1 MARLRQQGLRR
12 TVGVP
17 GLFATAYGNVGPSIS
32 YARAL
37 AAPPA
42 RGLPPLV
49 FISAGGLFALP
60 AKPYA
65 GGAAMSPE
73 AGGSSSSA
81 RHAFNEVASFF
92 AGWALTLDYIIT
104 IAISAFFVPHYL
116 SAFFPALHHGP
127 GDIIGGVVVIAGL
140 AALNIRGIGESAKL
154 NLFLAVA
161 DLITQGLLI
170 GLGAVLVLNPSLLV
184 HQVHLGVAPSYR
196 ELLFGL
202 SISMIAY
209 TGIETVSNMAEEAK
223 DPDHDVPKTV
233 NLVLIAVLGIF
244 AGISI
249 ISLSALPV
257 HETASGHFS
266 TQLGTKYENDPVLGI
281 VSSLHLGSGLAQVM
295 RYYVGV
301 LAATIL
307 IIATNAGLIGISRLS
322 WSLAEHKQ
330 LPSAFARLSSRYGTP
345 YFTIISFSIVAA
357 ILLAPGETD
366 FLGNLYSFG
375 AMLSFTIA
383 HVSVIALRVRKPEL
397 NRPYRMPWN
406 VRIRGSD
413 IPLSA
418 VLGAIGT
425 FGAWISVVVLH
436 DEARLVG
443 IPWMVLGMTG
453 YFVYRRRQGL
463 SPWEVYKVERARRPV
478 DFKELAYRS
487 ALVPIFGTDVSAGAM
502 RSAAKLVGE
511 DAEVDAV
518 YVLRV
523 PSQLSLHAGLEREE
537 AEGLGVL
544 EAARLEGRRAGLK
557 VRTALI
563 RTRNPGAALV
573 DEARR
578 RGSEVIYLA
587 TVHAP
592 PSERALGPTASY
604 LLEHRPC
611 RIVVETDNRE
621 NGRLN
626 GVTRAAV
633 TAAR

>member
-1 MARLRQQGLRR
+1 M
-12 TVGVP
+12 
-17 GLFATAYGNVGPSIS
+17 FATAYGNVGSSIY
-32 YARAL
+32 YALGLVAAHAL
-37 AAPPA
+37 
-42 RGLPPLV
+42 GLTPVV
-49 FISAGGLFALP
+49 FIFAGGLFALT
-60 AKPYA
+60 AKTYA
-65 GGAAMSPE
+65 EGASMYPE
-73 AGGSSSSA
+73 AGGSSSFA

-92 AGWALTLDYIIT
+92 AGWALSLDYIIT

-116 SAFFPALHHGP
+116 SAFFPVLRHPP
-127 GDIIGGVVVIAGL
+127 GDVIGGIAVIAGL

-154 NLFLAVA
+154 NIFLAAA
-161 DLITQGLLI
+161 DLVTQVLLVV
-170 GLGAVLVLNPSLLV
+170 LGAVLVLNPALLID
-184 HQVHLGVAPSYR
+184 QVHLGVAPTYR

-202 SISMIAY
+202 SISMVAY
-209 TGIETVSNMAEEAK
+209 TGIETVSNMAEESK
-223 DPDHDVPKTV
+223 DPGRDVPKTV

-257 HETASGHFS
+257 HEVSPGHFA
-266 TQLGTKYENDPVLGI
+266 TQLGTTYQNDPVLGI
-281 VSSLHLGSGLAQVM
+281 VSSLHLGSGLEQIL

-322 WSLAEHKQ
+322 WSLAEHQQ

-345 YFTIISFSIVAA
+345 YFTIILFSIIAA
-357 ILLAPGETD
+357 LLVIPGQTD

-375 AMLSFTIA
+375 AMLSFTTA
-383 HVSVIALRVRKPEL
+383 HVAVIALRVRKPDHP
-397 NRPYRMPWN
+397 RPYRMPWN
-406 VRIRGSD
+406 VRIRGKE

-425 FGAWISVVVLH
+425 FGAWVSVVALH
-436 DEARLVG
+436 SEARLVG
-443 IPWMVLGMTG
+443 IPWMVLGLTG
-453 YFVYRRRQGL
+453 YVLYRRHLGIGL
-463 SPWEVYKVERARRPV
+463 REVHKVEHRRRPV

-487 ALVPIFGTDVSAGAM
+487 ALVPIFGTDVSARAM
-502 RSAAKLVGE
+502 RSAAKLVGP
-511 DAEVDAV
+511 DAEVDAI

-523 PSQLSLHAGLEREE
+523 PAQLSLEAGLEDEE
-537 AEGLGVL
+537 AAGLGVL
-544 EAARLEGRRAGLK
+544 EAASLAGRDAGLK

-573 DEARR
+573 DEAKR

-604 LLEHRPC
+604 LLQQRPC

-621 NGRLN
+621 NGRRE
-626 GVTRAAV
+626 GVRAA
-633 TAAR
+633 AASPAR